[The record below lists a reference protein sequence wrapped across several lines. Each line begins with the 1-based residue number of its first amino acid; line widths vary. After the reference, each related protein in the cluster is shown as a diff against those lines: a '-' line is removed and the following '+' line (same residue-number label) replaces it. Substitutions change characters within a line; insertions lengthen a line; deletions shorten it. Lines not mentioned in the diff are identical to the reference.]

1 MRYIQ
6 AHNYNPNNISLAYC
20 YTATGD
26 RWYYNE
32 NEWYYSASLY
42 KVPLCMRYEEM
53 EAAGQVDQDTVLG
66 GRPLSEVEYMVLV
79 NSNNEYGHVL
89 MDNVGGD
96 LDCRNYY
103 LQFTDLPE
111 EEFDPNYFN
120 YSYFSARFMMD
131 VMDRLYTR
139 AEDYP
144 HVIDLLKQAE
154 PGNFFRYGLGDT
166 YEIAQK
172 YGAFTEY
179 DGTVYNHTAGIV
191 YTPHP
196 FVLVVMTR
204 NLGFTNEIIGNFA
217 KMFEEYTLE
226 VDEKYDQYQK
236 ELEEARKAEEERQ
249 AEEERLRQEAAAQ
262 EQQTEAEPQTESQAV
277 AAAAPALAATP
288 AKAHV
293 GFRDVLILLALA
305 LVFVLL
311 VGILGRLIALSLR
324 RQRRRRREEEYAYRR
339 TSTPAPKAAEEEAEE
354 RVPAYAGSRDDGG
367 ERYSPR
373 H

>member
-1 MRYIQ
+1 MKQTTRILKRAASLLLSLLLLGSVTAFAAEGPQPGDSILDADAIQEMVDAYIQ
-6 AHNYNPNNISLAYC
+6 AHNYNPGNISIAYC

-26 RWYYNE
+26 RWYFNE

-53 EAAGQVDQDTVLG
+53 EAAGQVTQETVLG
-66 GRPLSEVEYMVLV
+66 GRTLAEAEYMVLV

-96 LDCRNYY
+96 LECRNYY

-154 PGNFFRYGLGDT
+154 PGNFFRYGIGDD

-204 NLGFTNEIIGNFA
+204 NLGFSNEIIGNFA
-217 KMFEEYTLE
+217 KMFEEYTLT
-226 VDEKYDQYQK
+226 VDEQYDQHQK
-236 ELEEARKAEEERQ
+236 ELEEARKAEEARV
-249 AEEERLRQEAAAQ
+249 AEEERLRK
-262 EQQTEAEPQTESQAV
+262 EAEEQAQASETEPMAETAS
-277 AAAAPALAATP
+277 AAAP
-288 AKAHV
+288 
-293 GFRDVLILLALA
+293 
-305 LVFVLL
+305 
-311 VGILGRLIALSLR
+311 
-324 RQRRRRREEEYAYRR
+324 
-339 TSTPAPKAAEEEAEE
+339 
-354 RVPAYAGSRDDGG
+354 
-367 ERYSPR
+367 
-373 H
+373 